1 MSDFHYLVTIKQ
13 VPDSTDVRL
22 DPATGALKRERNK
35 GILNPEDKYAV
46 EMALGLREKN
56 GGKVTLLSM
65 GPETAKDSLKEAL
78 AMGADEALLISDAA
92 LAGSDVATTAKVLAA
107 AIESLG
113 APDLILCGRRS
124 IDGSCGAV
132 GPMLAE
138 LLKLTLVSDVRK
150 LDLNAGQLLAEQV
163 WDEELRVIEAATPAV
178 ITVSREA
185 KAPRLANAMGIMK
198 DAKKPMTV
206 RTLAELGLSPSTVR
220 LAGAVTKV
228 TRVATPE
235 RKRRVQAWEGA
246 NPAAFS
252 ELNQK
257 LAAKGLLS

>member
-1 MSDFHYLVTIKQ
+1 MKIIVLVKQ
-13 VPDSTDVRL
+13 VPDTTDVRL
-22 DPATGALKRERNK
+22 DPATGVLKRDRNK
-35 GILNPEDKYAV
+35 GIANPEDKYAV
-46 EMALGLREKN
+46 EMALGIRDKN
-56 GGKVTLLSM
+56 GGTITVLSM
-65 GPETAKDSLKEAL
+65 GPETAKDTLKEAL
-78 AMGADEALLISDAA
+78 AMGADEAVLISDPA
-92 LAGSDVATTAKVLAA
+92 LVGSDVAATAKVLAA
-107 AIESLG
+107 AIEGIG

-138 LLKLTLVSDVRK
+138 LLKVSLVSAVRK

-163 WDEELRVIEAATPAV
+163 WDSEIRVIEAATPAV
-178 ITVSREA
+178 VTVSREA

-198 DAKKPMTV
+198 AAKKPMTV
-206 RTLAELGLSPSTVR
+206 RMLADLGLSPSSAG
-220 LAGAVTKV
+220 LAGSVTKV

-235 RKRRVQAWEGA
+235 RKRRVQAWEGV

>member
-1 MSDFHYLVTIKQ
+1 MKIIVLVKQ
-13 VPDSTDVRL
+13 VPDTTDVRL
-22 DPATGALKRERNK
+22 DPVTGILKRDRNK
-35 GILNPEDKYAV
+35 GIANPEDKYAV
-46 EMALGLREKN
+46 EMALGIRDKS
-56 GGKVTLLSM
+56 GGTITVLSM
-65 GPETAKDSLKEAL
+65 GPETAKDALKEAL
-78 AMGADEALLISDAA
+78 AMGADEAVLISDPA
-92 LAGSDVATTAKVLAA
+92 LVGSDVASTAKVLAA
-107 AIESLG
+107 AIESIG

-124 IDGSCGAV
+124 VDGSCGAV

-138 LLKLTLVSDVRK
+138 LLKVSLVSAVRK

-163 WDEELRVIEAATPAV
+163 WDEEVRVVEAATPAV
-178 ITVSREA
+178 VTVSREA

-198 DAKKPMTV
+198 AAKKPMTV
-206 RTLAELGLSPSTVR
+206 RTLADLGLQPSGVG

-246 NPAAFS
+246 NPAACS

>member
-22 DPATGALKRERNK
+22 DPATGALKRDRNK

-92 LAGSDVATTAKVLAA
+92 LAGSDVASTAKVLAA

-138 LLKLTLVSDVRK
+138 LLKLSLVSDVRK

-163 WDEELRVIEAATPAV
+163 WDEEIRVIEAATPAV

-198 DAKKPMTV
+198 AAKKPMTV
-206 RTLAELGLSPSTVR
+206 RTLAELGLSPSTVG

-228 TRVATPE
+228 KRVATPE

>member
-1 MSDFHYLVTIKQ
+1 MKIIVLVKQ

-22 DPATGALKRERNK
+22 DPASGILKRDRNK
-35 GILNPEDKYAV
+35 GIANPEDKYAV
-46 EMALGLREKN
+46 EMALGIREKN
-56 GGKVTLLSM
+56 GGTITVLSM
-65 GPETAKDSLKEAL
+65 GPETAKDTLKEAL
-78 AMGADEALLISDAA
+78 AMGADEALLISDPA
-92 LAGSDVATTAKVLAA
+92 LIGSDASATAKVLVA

-124 IDGSCGAV
+124 IDGSCGAI

-138 LLKLTLVSDVRK
+138 RLKLSLVSDVRK
-150 LDLNAGQLLAEQV
+150 LDLNAGQVLAEQV
-163 WDEELRVIEAATPAV
+163 WDAEIRVVEAATPAV
-178 ITVSREA
+178 VTVSREA

-198 DAKKPMTV
+198 AAKKPMTV
-206 RTLAELGLSPSTVR
+206 KTLAELNLQPNSVG
-220 LAGAVTKV
+220 LAGSVTKV
-228 TRVATPE
+228 TRVSTPE
-235 RKRRVQAWEGA
+235 RRRRVQAWEGA

>member
-1 MSDFHYLVTIKQ
+1 MKIIVLVKQ

-22 DPATGALKRERNK
+22 DPASGILKRDRNK
-35 GILNPEDKYAV
+35 GIANPEDKYAV
-46 EMALGLREKN
+46 EMALGIREKN
-56 GGKVTLLSM
+56 GGTITVLSM
-65 GPETAKDSLKEAL
+65 GPETAKDTLKEAL
-78 AMGADEALLISDAA
+78 AMGADEAMLISDPA

-107 AIESLG
+107 AIEAIG

-138 LLKLTLVSDVRK
+138 LLKLSLVSDVRK
-150 LDLNAGQLLAEQV
+150 LDHNAGQLLAEQV
-163 WDEELRVIEAATPAV
+163 WDETIRVIEAATPAV
-178 ITVSREA
+178 VTVSREA

-198 DAKKPMTV
+198 AAKKPMTV
-206 RTLAELGLSPSTVR
+206 RALAELGLSPDSVG